1 MSDNQ
6 FPDREPIEAE
16 QLKKINQLISNLVSS
31 NQFYTNKINKASLQF
46 PFSNVGEYTNTFPF
60 TSKEELVEDQQ
71 RNPPY
76 GSNLTYP
83 LEDYTRFSQTSGTTG
98 IPLRWLDTPES
109 WQWMLDNWKQVFYSV
124 DLRPQDTLFF
134 AFSFGPFLGF
144 WTAFEAAQQLR
155 CLSITGG
162 GMSSVARLHSII
174 DNKVTLLCC
183 TPTYAIR
190 LAEVAREEKLNL
202 EKANVRAIIAA
213 GEPGASIPA
222 TRQRIEQLWPGARLV
237 DHHGMTEIGP
247 VSYECSKR
255 PGVLHVIESAFIP
268 EINNS
273 ETGKSV
279 EVGET
284 GELVLTNLGRI
295 GSPLLRYK
303 TGDMVKNAGNSQCE
317 CGTYDL
323 ALGGGILGRVDDM
336 VFIRGVNVYP
346 SAIEKVIRAFPEIV
360 EYQVEVD
367 TQLALPELVVEIE
380 LEPQCQ
386 NSVEIT
392 SNLEK
397 AFDVSLSLRIPVKIA
412 SSGSLPR
419 FEMKAKRWVKK

>member
-1 MSDNQ
+1 MSDNLL
-6 FPDREPIEAE
+6 PDREAIEAN
-16 QLKKINQLISNLVSS
+16 QLNKINHLLTNLVPS
-31 NQFYTNKINKASLQF
+31 NQFYTRKINKADLQF
-46 PFSNVGEYTNTFPF
+46 PFSNLRDYTNTFPL
-60 TSKEELVEDQQ
+60 TIKEELVEDQKT
-71 RNPPY
+71 NPPY

-83 LEDYTRFSQTSGTTG
+83 LEKYTRYSQTSGTTG

-109 WQWMLDNWKQVFYSV
+109 WQWMLDNWKHVFYSV
-124 DLRPQDTLFF
+124 DTKPEDTIFF

-162 GMSSVARLHSII
+162 GMSTVARLHSII

-183 TPTYAIR
+183 TPTYVIR

-202 EKANVRAIIAA
+202 EQAGVRAIIAA
-213 GEPGASIPA
+213 GEPGSSIPA
-222 TRQRIEQLWPGARLV
+222 TRQQIELLWPGARLV

-247 VSYECSKR
+247 VTYECSKR

-268 EINNS
+268 EIINS
-273 ETGKSV
+273 ETGKSIETG
-279 EVGET
+279 EV

-295 GSPLLRYK
+295 GSPLLRYR
-303 TGDMVKNAGNSQCE
+303 TGDMVKNGGNHLCE
-317 CGTYDL
+317 CGTYNL
-323 ALGGGILGRVDDM
+323 ALEGGILGRADDM

-346 SAIEKVIRAFPEIV
+346 SVIEKVVRTFPEIV
-360 EYQVEVD
+360 EYQVEVN
-367 TQLALPELVVEIE
+367 TQLALPELLVEVE
-380 LEPQCQ
+380 LGPQCQ
-386 NSVEIT
+386 DSTKIT

-412 SSGSLPR
+412 SPGSLPR
-419 FEMKAKRWVKK
+419 FEMKANRWVKK